1 MVTRW
6 RISSSK
12 LILLFSLIC
21 LVFANRDFYKILG
34 VSKSATTKQI
44 KSAYRKLAKELHPDK
59 NKNDPTAESKFQDLG
74 AAYEVLSDKEKR
86 SIYDKHGE
94 EGLKDGGAGGGDPF
108 ADFFGGGFGGGF
120 GDFFGFGGG
129 RQQQRGKPK
138 GESINMPIDITLE
151 EVYNGEFI
159 EIVRYKP
166 VAKPASGTRQCN
178 CREEMKT
185 IQLGPGRFQMVPK
198 KVCDECPNVK
208 MVLEERQLEMEVEI
222 GTEHGFDET
231 KFFGEGE
238 PEIDGDYGD
247 LQLTYTI
254 LPHSI
259 YERRG
264 NDLYTNMTISL
275 PEALLG
281 FQSTFT
287 QLDGRKLSVK
297 RDEVTWPGMK
307 MRVKNEGM
315 PDYRDN
321 TRKGNLIITFDVQF
335 PRGQFAE
342 SSDEMKEMLKEL
354 KAAGGK
360 EYAEI
365 KTYNG
370 LRGY

>member
-1 MVTRW
+1 MIPRSYLFALLLSS
-6 RISSSK
+6 ISN
-12 LILLFSLIC
+12 LI
-21 LVFANRDFYKILG
+21 FAADRDFYKILG
-34 VSKSATTKQI
+34 VPKSATTKQI

-59 NKNDPTAESKFQDLG
+59 NKGDPTAESKFQDLG

-86 SIYDKHGE
+86 EIYNKHGE
-94 EGLKDGGAGGGDPF
+94 EGLKEGGQGGGGGDPF

-138 GESINMPIDITLE
+138 GESIDMPIDITLE

-166 VAKPASGTRQCN
+166 VAKPAKGTRKCN

-198 KVCDECPNVK
+198 KVCDECPNVEFK
-208 MVLEERQLEMEVEI
+208 LEERQLEMEVEV

-231 KFFGEGE
+231 KFYGEGE

-247 LQLTYTI
+247 LKFIYNI
-254 LPHSI
+254 MPHKTF
-259 YERRG
+259 ERRG

-275 PEALLG
+275 PEALVG
-281 FQSTFT
+281 FQTTFT

-307 MRVKNEGM
+307 MRVKNEGI
-315 PDYRDN
+315 
-321 TRKGNLIITFDVQF
+321 GC
-335 PRGQFAE
+335 
-342 SSDEMKEMLKEL
+342 
-354 KAAGGK
+354 
-360 EYAEI
+360 
-365 KTYNG
+365 G
-370 LRGY
+370 LGAYDPI